1 MLLARPLSMTPRT
14 GRHLQRY
21 DDGSRRLVTGCV
33 PLTPD
38 GKVVLISSA
47 SGEWILPK
55 GGWEK
60 DETAPEG
67 AARESHE
74 EAGVLGLVQSEA
86 LADLFF
92 SNKKGE
98 PCRLI
103 LFAMEVTELLVEWP
117 ESNSRRRR
125 LFTLDEALT
134 ACGKKEHREALQE
147 VKLRGLHEV
156 LENVRQSCNN
166 CAQDLNNEA
175 VVSVG
180 DGGTS
185 SSGGSSS
192 SDGGTTTSCSSYS
205 SSPGLASLSSLASCS
220 STSLAADHQT
230 PAKEKEKEMEEDG
243 DMEEVELAN

>member
-1 MLLARPLSMTPRT
+1 MLARPLSMTPRT

-21 DDGSRRLVTGCV
+21 EGSRRLVTGCV

-38 GKVVLISSA
+38 GKVVLISSG

-60 DETAPEG
+60 DETAQEG

-86 LADLFF
+86 LADLIF

-98 PCRLI
+98 PCRLL
-103 LFAMEVTELLVEWP
+103 LFAMEVTEMLVEWP

-147 VKLRGLHEV
+147 LKVRGLHEV

-175 VVSVG
+175 VVS
-180 DGGTS
+180 GGGRSTS

-192 SDGGTTTSCSSYS
+192 SDGGTTTSCSYS
-205 SSPGLASLSSLASCS
+205 SSPGLASLSSLASGS

-230 PAKEKEKEMEEDG
+230 PAKEKEKEMAEDG
-243 DMEEVELAN
+243 DMMEEVELAN

>member
-1 MLLARPLSMTPRT
+1 
-14 GRHLQRY
+14 
-21 DDGSRRLVTGCV
+21 
-33 PLTPD
+33 LTPD
-38 GKVVLISSA
+38 GKVVLISSG

-60 DETAPEG
+60 DETAQEG

-86 LADLFF
+86 LADLIF

-98 PCRLI
+98 PCRLL
-103 LFAMEVTELLVEWP
+103 LFAMEVTEMLVEWP

-125 LFTLDEALT
+125 VFTLDEALT
-134 ACGKKEHREALQE
+134 ACGKKEHREALQTL
-147 VKLRGLHEV
+147 KLRGMNEV

-175 VVSVG
+175 VVS
-180 DGGTS
+180 GGGGSIS

-192 SDGGTTTSCSSYS
+192 SSSDGATTSCSYS
-205 SSPGLASLSSLASCS
+205 SSPGLASLSSLASGS

-230 PAKEKEKEMEEDG
+230 PAKEKEKEMAEDG